1 MKWGYHLLGLFCL
14 ACAALPADAGSWQN
28 NQSLGGFNR
37 VHVYTPDGQS
47 AVGSGRALLVVLHGC
62 TQSIDAYLTA
72 NLEVAAET
80 YGMVVAVPDAMNK
93 AGFSCWSYWQGAKS
107 RTAGDYKNLIALAE
121 SLSTDARYGIDANQV
136 YIAGLSSGAA
146 FANTTACIAP
156 DVFAG
161 MGVSA
166 GPSIGTSSGGAI
178 GNCEQADVAM
188 RCQQYAGS
196 YSSYLDSQIAAIA
209 HGDADT
215 TVDQCYNRQ
224 NAEGMAQVYGVTEVS
239 GTRVIGSGGRTAE
252 EYLWQ
257 DGRVSMLWL
266 NGVDHAWSGGDG
278 ASGSYVS
285 GQGINYA
292 LYLGEY
298 FLTHNARVDRNQ
310 SPVITNLTVT
320 VADSRVSVSGQAS
333 DADGTPATVFV
344 QLRDDAENLY
354 SYETQNITNS
364 EFTLTTPALPDAL
377 YFVSVN
383 AADNDG
389 AVSATVT
396 DSVRVGPPPPPT
408 APELRNVQ
416 LVTEGQCATVTGE
429 AVDVNQDLNTVTVAF
444 ETVTVN
450 AQFAGP
456 AFTASACE
464 LPGKEQQATVT
475 ASDSSGRTDTAVL
488 TFRIDAGVIATLD
501 THIADGRLD
510 YTNYANCYLEYG
522 NDPFRL
528 DEVTAGAQQ
537 CRWEDEDGS
546 CTGPAQACRDGGD
559 AGGDPGTGHGDTDSC
574 ATYTTA
580 NYYHKVAGR
589 AYSKGYYYA
598 PDYFAAGS
606 DDPLSGSTWGSS
618 TLSSTDGETWVNASC
633 P

>member
-1 MKWGYHLLGLFCL
+1 MKWETRLLGLLCM
-14 ACAALPADAGSWQN
+14 ACTMLPAYAGSWQN
-28 NQSLGGFNR
+28 NQSVGGFNR
-37 VHVYTPDGQS
+37 VHIYTPDGQS
-47 AVGSGRALLVVLHGC
+47 AIGNGRALLVVLHGC
-62 TQSIDAYLTA
+62 THSIDAYLTA
-72 NLEVAAET
+72 NLEAAAET

-93 AGFSCWSYWQGAKS
+93 AGFGCWSYWQGAKS
-107 RTAGDYKNLIALAE
+107 RSAGDYKNLISLANT
-121 SLSTDARYGIDANQV
+121 LSADGNYGIDANQI

-178 GNCEQADVAM
+178 GSCEQANVAL
-188 RCQQYAGS
+188 RCEQYAGS
-196 YSSYLDSQIAAIA
+196 YSSYLETQVASIA

-224 NAEGMAQVYGVTEVS
+224 NAEGMAQVYGVSELP
-239 GTRVIGSGGRTAE
+239 GTNVIGSGGRTADE
-252 EYLWQ
+252 HVWQ

-266 NGVDHAWSGGDG
+266 NGVDHAWSGGAG
-278 ASGSYVS
+278 ASGSYVN

-298 FLTHNARVDRNQ
+298 FLHNNARVDRNQ
-310 SPVITNLTVT
+310 PPEIQSLVVTESDRRVT
-320 VADSRVSVSGQAS
+320 VAGQAS
-333 DADGTPATVFV
+333 DAEGTVAAVFV
-344 QLRDDAENLY
+344 QLRDDADNLY
-354 SYETQNITNS
+354 SYESQSVTNGDFS
-364 EFTLTTPALPDAL
+364 VTTPVLPDAL

-389 AVSATVT
+389 AVSDTIT
-396 DSVRVGPPPPPT
+396 DSIRVGPPPPPT

-416 LVTEGQCATVTGE
+416 LVTDGQCATVSGE
-429 AVDVNQDLNTVTVAF
+429 AVDINQDLATVTAAF

-450 AQFAGP
+450 AQLNGP

-464 LPGKEQQATVT
+464 LPGKEQQVTVT
-475 ASDSSGRTDTAVL
+475 ATDSSGRTDATVI
-488 TFRIDAGVIATLD
+488 TFQIDAGVVATLD

-522 NDPFRL
+522 SAPFKL
-528 DEVTAGAQQ
+528 DEIASGAQQ
-537 CRWEDEDGS
+537 CRWEDDDSS
-546 CTGPAQACRDGGD
+546 CTGPVQACRNGGAD
-559 AGGDPGTGHGDTDSC
+559 GDPGAGDGDTVTC

-589 AYSKGYYYA
+589 AYSTGYYYA
-598 PDYFAAGS
+598 PDYFATGS
-606 DDPLSGSTWGSS
+606 DDPLSGSTWGNS
-618 TLSSTDGETWVNASC
+618 TLSSVDGETWVSGSC